1 MSRPERKEILS
12 RERGAVLKKWT
23 NKVPVCVVYPNTY
36 YIGMSNLAVHLLY
49 RELNSRPEVVCER
62 VFLDP
67 GEKPLSVESGR
78 PLSSFEVVFFTLSFE
93 MDYANV
99 VAMLRS
105 SSIPLDAKERS
116 PERSRYRGRRYL
128 CHGQPR
134 ADEPFRGSLHHG
146 GRGVLPPSFYRKVSQ
161 GKEETKG

>member
-1 MSRPERKEILS
+1 M
-12 RERGAVLKKWT
+12 
-23 NKVPVCVVYPNTY
+23 PVCVAYPNTY

-67 GEKPLSVESGR
+67 GGKPLSVESGR

-99 VAMLRS
+99 IAMLKS
-105 SSIPLDAKERS
+105 SSIPLEAKERC

-128 CHGQPR
+128 RHG
-134 ADEPFRGSLHHG
+134 
-146 GRGVLPPSFYRKVSQ
+146 
-161 GKEETKG
+161 